1 MVKKAMEEAFAVVLN
16 DFRTATR
23 DHTLELFTA
32 DAKVIRHTAGQCLK
46 RVDLGRRLRLLGVR
60 VGKLARADSEQAPA
74 PGFIAAPVTSG
85 HKTAEPGGA
94 DGTLDLFQD
103 YSGGW
108 PG

>member
-1 MVKKAMEEAFAVVLN
+1 MPEGVDPDLRLQTGQAK
-16 DFRTATR
+16 TAPG
-23 DHTLELFTA
+23 ELAPPITA